1 MAIVYALYRIVAYT
15 NVDAE
20 IELLKVKVPLIC
32 LGTEGVSLR
41 RRDVTSKLQSTV
53 IKFSGQVAKLLG
65 DVIANFSATL
75 QSGCPETRNEW
86 KSITTRRAR
95 TRGGG
100 CPGWAAQ
107 HRKDVP
113 RRAKPRSDWLLKLPD
128 PCPETRN
135 EVEGNTTRREDG
147 GYVWVGS

>member
-1 MAIVYALYRIVAYT
+1 MHARQHLFTLVI
-15 NVDAE
+15 
-20 IELLKVKVPLIC
+20 
-32 LGTEGVSLR
+32 
-41 RRDVTSKLQSTV
+41 TSKLQSTV

-75 QSGCPETRNEW
+75 QSGCPETRNEVEG
-86 KSITTRRAR
+86 ITTRRAR
-95 TRGGG
+95 IRGGG
-100 CPGWAAQ
+100 LPWVGSSAQ
-107 HRKDVP
+107 E
-113 RRAKPRSDWLLKLPD
+113 RRAKTCQPRSDWLLKLPN